1 MESARVYH
9 PAVNNEDSVEVSQAL
24 IQLAFDLERVDCVT
38 IEDTTESGVR
48 VVTVKTW
55 GVGE

>member
-1 MESARVYH
+1 MESAKVYH
-9 PAVNNEDSVEVSQAL
+9 PAVNNEDSVEVSQTL

-38 IEDTTESGVR
+38 IEDTTEAGVR

-55 GVGE
+55 GVGA